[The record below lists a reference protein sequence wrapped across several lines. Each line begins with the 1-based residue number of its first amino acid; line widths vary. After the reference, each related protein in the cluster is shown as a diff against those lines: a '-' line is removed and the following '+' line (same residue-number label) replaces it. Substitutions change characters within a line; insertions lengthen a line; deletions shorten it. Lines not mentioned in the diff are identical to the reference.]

1 MEENDFVSIWLEET
15 GNPAIEK
22 LGELNLEIAN
32 KATTLLVENGATE
45 NDLASI
51 LDINPDEIKRW
62 LIGRHVFSIKTI
74 NEINFALAEISTKNT
89 KQQAEFQKIK

>member
-22 LGELNLEIAN
+22 LTALNLDVARKTAAILSAN
-32 KATTLLVENGATE
+32 ASTE

-62 LIGRHVFSIKTI
+62 LNGRHVFSIKTI
-74 NEINFALAEISTKNT
+74 NEINAALTELKIEQPTKG
-89 KQQAEFQKIK
+89 

>member
-22 LGELNLEIAN
+22 LTKLNLDVAH
-32 KATTLLVENGATE
+32 KTTAILTVNGSTE

-51 LDINPDEIKRW
+51 LDINSDEIKRW
-62 LIGRHVFSIKTI
+62 LIGRHVFSVKTI
-74 NEINFALAEISTKNT
+74 NEINTALTAIAKNNEQPAT
-89 KQQAEFQKIK
+89 DQFIL

>member
-22 LGELNLEIAN
+22 LGQLNLEVAE
-32 KATTLLVENGATE
+32 KATILLAEKAATE
-45 NDLASI
+45 DDLASI

-62 LIGRHVFSIKTI
+62 LTGRHVFSIKTV
-74 NEINFALAEISTKNT
+74 NEINFALTEISIKNT
-89 KQQAEFQKIK
+89 KQQTEFQ